1 MLRVTKKEAIFFK
14 LFAEMTDKIIEAA
27 YALEDLMT
35 NYNDVPNK
43 VKAIGDLEHEC
54 DMHAHKIL
62 KQLNAAFITP
72 IDREDIYSITKELDN
87 IADAIDEVAHRFVMY
102 NVQSVKPD
110 SIEIAKLI
118 TIATKELKELMNEL
132 VHLKISDTLK
142 EKIIEVN
149 RLENVGDEIFRSSV
163 TKLFAEVKDPLEVIK
178 WKGIY
183 SYLEHALDA
192 CEEVADIV
200 EGVVMKHA

>member
-1 MLRVTKKEAIFFK
+1 MLRVTKKEAVFFQ
-14 LFAEMTDKIIEAA
+14 LFAEMADKIIEAA
-27 YALEDLMT
+27 TALEELMT

-43 VKAIGDLEHEC
+43 VKAIENLEHEC
-54 DMHAHKIL
+54 DLHAHKIL
-62 KQLNAAFITP
+62 KQLNAAFVTP
-72 IDREDIYSITKELDN
+72 IDREDIYLITKELDN
-87 IADAIDEVAHRFVMY
+87 ITDSIDEVAHRFIMY
-102 NVQSVKPD
+102 NVKSIKPD

-118 TIATKELKELMNEL
+118 TRAAKELKDLMNEL

-149 RLENVGDEIFRSSV
+149 RLENVGDDIFRSSV
-163 TKLFAEVKDPLEVIK
+163 TKLFADETDALEVIK

-183 SYLEHALDA
+183 SYLENALDA